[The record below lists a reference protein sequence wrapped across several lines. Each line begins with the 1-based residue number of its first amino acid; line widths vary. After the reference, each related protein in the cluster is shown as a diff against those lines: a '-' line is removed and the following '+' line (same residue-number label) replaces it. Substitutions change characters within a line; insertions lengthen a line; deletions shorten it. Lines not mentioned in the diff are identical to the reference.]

1 MRSNLSNHTGII
13 NTQTLI
19 VTVDIGKSKHT
30 GYGRYPAD
38 RSEIPPFEFFNNG
51 RGFAKFW
58 AKVTAMMRAKQLTE
72 VIVGFESTGPYAE
85 PLMHFLSKRKARLVQ
100 VNGAHVKRF
109 KEVCDNSPN
118 KTDAKDPKVMA
129 DLIEIGRF
137 LSVVIPEG
145 SAAELRRLSH
155 ARERHL
161 ERLKGLNN
169 QVHALVA
176 TIFPEFLEVMNNL
189 KTKTARFLLEFMPLP
204 QAIAALSCEELTQ
217 VIRRKSRGR
226 FTKQR
231 AEALHAV
238 ASESVGITAGQNGM
252 VEELKQLVQLIA
264 LCETQ
269 VKQLEQNLATELR
282 AVPYSHC
289 LLSIRRVGVVTVA
302 GLIGEVGDFRNFR
315 TIDELL
321 KYAGLNL
328 FEISS
333 GRHRGQ
339 RHISKRGRPL
349 IRKLLY
355 FGALNAVSKG
365 GILHQQYQS
374 YIQRGMP
381 RLKALVAICRKL
393 LGIMFALVR
402 DHSEYQTEYSNYS
415 LLKQAA

>member
-1 MRSNLSNHTGII
+1 MRSNLSKHTGII
-13 NTQTLI
+13 NKQTLI
-19 VTVDIGKSKHT
+19 VTVDIGKRIHS
-30 GYGRYPAD
+30 GYARYRED
-38 RSEIPPFEFFNNG
+38 ETEIPPFEFFNDG
-51 RGFAKFW
+51 RGFTKFW
-58 AKVTAMMRAKQLTE
+58 AKVTAMMHAKQLTE
-72 VIVGFESTGPYAE
+72 VTVGFESTGPYAE

-118 KTDAKDPKVMA
+118 KTDAKDPKVIA
-129 DLIEIGRF
+129 DLLEIGRF

-145 SAAELRRLSH
+145 TAAELRRLSH

-161 ERLKGLNN
+161 ERLKTLYN
-169 QVHALVA
+169 QAHALVA
-176 TIFPEFLEVMNNL
+176 TIFPEFLEVMKNL
-189 KTKTARFLLEFMPLP
+189 KTKTARFLLEFMPTP
-204 QAIAALSCEELTQ
+204 QAIIALSREELAQ

-226 FTKQR
+226 FTANR
-231 AEALHAV
+231 AAALHAA
-238 ASESVGITAGQNGM
+238 ASESVGIRAGQNGI
-252 VEELKQLVQLIA
+252 VEELKQLLQLIS

-269 VKQLEQNLATELR
+269 VKQLEKNLANELR

-289 LLSIRRVGVVTVA
+289 LLSIRRIGVVTVA
-302 GLIGEVGDFRNFR
+302 GLIGEVGDFGKFS

-328 FEISS
+328 FELSS
-333 GRHRGQ
+333 GRHKGR
-339 RHISKRGRPL
+339 RRISKRGRSL

-355 FGALNAVSKG
+355 FATLNVVRKG

-402 DHSEYQTEYSNYS
+402 DHSEYQLEYSKYP